1 MNILIASDSFK
12 DAISALDACK
22 SIQAGLIQAQSSF
35 QIKLFP
41 LSDGGEGLS
50 DILDFHLKLTDI
62 AVEVSGPAFT
72 PTIAHY
78 NISQD
83 CSVAFIEMAQAA
95 GLQLL
100 PDKLRNPLKTTTL
113 GVGQLIQNAINHNVP
128 KIILG
133 LGGSATNDLGI
144 GLATALGWIFLDK
157 KGTPVKPIGENL
169 AVIETIIPPSQNQ
182 PTIQVEVMCDVTN
195 PLLGPKGAALTYAKQ
210 KGASEENIRE
220 LEFGAS
226 RFVQLSNQLKPI
238 DPNTPGAGAAGG
250 MGFGAMLFCN
260 AQLKRG
266 IDTILDL
273 TDFDSH
279 AKWADVI
286 ITGEGRLDHQT
297 INGKLINGIISKSY
311 GKKVI
316 ALCGAIDASVSLL
329 RQLGI
334 TAAFPIGQGPTSL
347 QQAIQETSTNLEKTA
362 YQIGKLLKP

>member
-1 MNILIASDSFK
+1 M
-12 DAISALDACK
+12 
-22 SIQAGLIQAQSSF
+22 
-35 QIKLFP
+35 
-41 LSDGGEGLS
+41 
-50 DILDFHLKLTDI
+50 
-62 AVEVSGPAFT
+62 
-72 PTIAHY
+72 
-78 NISQD
+78 
-83 CSVAFIEMAQAA
+83 
-95 GLQLL
+95 
-100 PDKLRNPLKTTTL
+100 
-113 GVGQLIQNAINHNVP
+113 GQLIQNAINHNIP

-144 GLATALGWIFLDK
+144 GLATALGWKFLDK

-210 KGASEENIRE
+210 KGATEENIRE

-226 RFVQLSNQLKPI
+226 RFVQLANQLKAI

-250 MGFGAMLFCN
+250 MGFGAMLICN
-260 AQLKRG
+260 ARLKRG

-273 TDFDSH
+273 TDFDSY
-279 AKWADVI
+279 AKWADII

-297 INGKLINGIISKSY
+297 INGKLINGIISKSH
-311 GKKVI
+311 GKKVV

-362 YQIGKLLKP
+362 YQIVKLLKP